1 VYVLAHE
8 ELQMAAVSSLGLARL
23 TGYHER
29 LHTWAEAYRQRGWPS
44 QTPAYLLRGYYRMLC
59 DTADIPRLVA
69 CATDKAR
76 HDRMFDVTGGGALA
90 LSEIATAQDVVLRQ
104 GNEDQSILARL
115 TTHQRE
121 LADRNTNIPTELPAV
136 LASLGELDWGVA
148 LARSIVGP
156 DRRALA
162 LAALAEAA
170 AAAGDLDRAEEL
182 AERAEEAVRAITS
195 PDQQAS
201 ALVALVHAMARVQ
214 DPDRAEALARSITG
228 PDRQAPA
235 LAALAEAAA
244 AAGDLDRAEEL
255 ARSITDLSRQA
266 QVLTTLAK
274 TVRDASDHRRAI
286 TLADSA
292 VVVARTIT
300 HPV

>member
-1 VYVLAHE
+1 
-8 ELQMAAVSSLGLARL
+8 MASGFAID
-23 TGYHER
+23 E
-29 LHTWAEAYRQRGWPS
+29 
-44 QTPAYLLRGYYRMLC
+44 
-59 DTADIPRLVA
+59 
-69 CATDKAR
+69 
-76 HDRMFDVTGGGALA
+76 
-90 LSEIATAQDVVLRQ
+90 SEND
-104 GNEDQSILARL
+104 
-115 TTHQRE
+115 
-121 LADRNTNIPTELPAV
+121 P
-136 LASLGELDWGVA
+136 
-148 LARSIVGP
+148 
-156 DRRALA
+156 
-162 LAALAEAA
+162 
-170 AAAGDLDRAEEL
+170 
-182 AERAEEAVRAITS
+182 
-195 PDQQAS
+195 
-201 ALVALVHAMARVQ
+201 VQ